1 MNLASSLLNRKSIF
15 ALLAVMPV
23 VADIVLTALLRTS
36 FWFPLVP
43 GLYYACIV
51 IVGLDFGWKAG
62 LGLAV
67 FAGGAHAVIS
77 ELFLPDAVTALGP
90 QALAFLVVGFALL
103 EQRKQRESNLV
114 RMTSLPQGSRPAEY
128 LDQVSTMSSEILRQI
143 RTPFASIEGAAFL
156 VGQDSTPAS
165 KREEFVGIIVNECKR
180 VDDILSELK
189 ESAEIVP
196 LACRPIDASSILG
209 EVIRLAAMEQPD
221 PSISLRLEV
230 SGDLP
235 PLWCDPMRVQQAIV
249 PFVISEMKGMQ
260 AGGEILLAADR
271 QNGYGRI
278 QLRVLGQTVRGSDPA
293 AGRGS
298 YSSTFDAYG
307 GVRILGAR
315 RTALQH
321 GGAITLDQTGHITK
335 LLSLTLPLYNG
346 QNP

>member
-1 MNLASSLLNRKSIF
+1 MF

-23 VADIVLTALLRTS
+23 IVDIVLTAILRTE

-67 FAGGAHAVIS
+67 FSGAAHALIS
-77 ELFLPDAVTALGP
+77 DLFSPGSISQLGP

-103 EQRKQRESNLV
+103 EQRKLLAERVLRSTPL
-114 RMTSLPQGSRPAEY
+114 TQGARPAEY
-128 LDQVSTMSSEILRQI
+128 LDQLSTIASEVLRQI

-156 VGQDSTPAS
+156 VAQDSTPAN

-196 LACRPIDASSILG
+196 LACRPIDASSILR

-235 PLWCDPMRVQQAIV
+235 PLWCDPVRVQQAIV
-249 PFVISEMKGMQ
+249 PFVISEMKGMH

-298 YSSTFDAYG
+298 YSSTFDAHG

-321 GGAITLDQTGHITK
+321 GGTITLDQTGHLTK

>member
-1 MNLASSLLNRKSIF
+1 LFSPGSI
-15 ALLAVMPV
+15 
-23 VADIVLTALLRTS
+23 S
-36 FWFPLVP
+36 Q
-43 GLYYACIV
+43 
-51 IVGLDFGWKAG
+51 
-62 LGLAV
+62 
-67 FAGGAHAVIS
+67 
-77 ELFLPDAVTALGP
+77 LGP

-103 EQRKQRESNLV
+103 EQRKQLAERVLQ
-114 RMTSLPQGSRPAEY
+114 RTPLTQAARPAEY
-128 LDQVSTMSSEILRQI
+128 LDQLSTIASEVLRQI

-196 LACRPIDASSILG
+196 LACRPIDASSILR

-235 PLWCDPMRVQQAIV
+235 PLWCDPVRVQQAIV
-249 PFVISEMKGMQ
+249 PFVISEMKGMH

-298 YSSTFDAYG
+298 YSSTFDAHG

-321 GGAITLDQTGHITK
+321 GGTITLDQTGHLTK

>member
-1 MNLASSLLNRKSIF
+1 MNLARTLVLHRKWIF
-15 ALLAVMPV
+15 ALLALMPV
-23 VADIVLTALLRTS
+23 IVDIVVTAILRTG

-43 GLYYACIV
+43 GIYYACIV

-67 FAGGAHAVIS
+67 FAGAAHALIS
-77 ELFLPDAVTALGP
+77 DLFFPEAVSQLGP

-103 EQRKQRESNLV
+103 EQRKLLADRVLQAPVTQPV
-114 RMTSLPQGSRPAEY
+114 RPSEY
-128 LDQVSTMSSEILRQI
+128 LDQLSTIACEVLRQI

-156 VGQDSTPAS
+156 VGQDSTPAN

-189 ESAEIVP
+189 ESAEIIP
-196 LACRPIDASSILG
+196 LACRPIDASSILR

-235 PLWCDPMRVQQAIV
+235 PLWCDPVRVQQAIV
-249 PFVISEMKGMQ
+249 PFVISEMKGMHD
-260 AGGEILLAADR
+260 GGEILLAADR

-278 QLRVLGQTVRGSDPA
+278 QLKVLGQTVRGSDAA

-298 YSSTFDAYG
+298 YSSTFDAHG

-321 GGAITLDQTGHITK
+321 GGTITLDQTGHLTK